1 MCLPKKKLARS
12 KLRFEKKKKKKK
24 KKKRKKIFGNEKKK
38 KKKKM
43 PQIFR
48 SRHTNMTDYCL
59 TN

>member
-1 MCLPKKKLARS
+1 MCLPKKKLALS
-12 KLRFEKKKKKKK
+12 KLRFE
-24 KKKRKKIFGNEKKK
+24 K

-48 SRHTNMTDYCL
+48 SPHTNMTDYCL

>member
-12 KLRFEKKKKKKK
+12 KLRF
-24 KKKRKKIFGNEKKK
+24 EKKK

>member
-1 MCLPKKKLARS
+1 MCLPKKKNKLARK
-12 KLRFEKKKKKKK
+12 KLRFE
-24 KKKRKKIFGNEKKK
+24 KK

>member
-12 KLRFEKKKKKKK
+12 KLRFEK
-24 KKKRKKIFGNEKKK
+24 KKK